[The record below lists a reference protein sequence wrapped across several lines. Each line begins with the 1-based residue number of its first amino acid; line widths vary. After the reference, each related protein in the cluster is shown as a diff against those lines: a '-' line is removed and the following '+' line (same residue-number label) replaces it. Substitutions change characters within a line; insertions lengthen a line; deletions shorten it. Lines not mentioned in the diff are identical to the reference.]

1 MHLFITFIFI
11 SPGYYSRPNAS
22 AKFWGANK
30 VHCGRCASGI
40 LSSIWAWNEKQMK
53 KNVITVIRC
62 RLSKGLTSFSSLL
75 FFPSHGARE
84 TLETRR
90 FMIIPKQ
97 VYDVKLDDN
106 DVDRCAF
113 VKLNW
118 VVYITNINK
127 RLVIRQPSH
136 GAKEWERTLGTRSS
150 HTLFVMFYMEWFKLC
165 FLSGENR
172 ICTMSMSAFEV

>member
-1 MHLFITFIFI
+1 MLLQNFEEQIRCTV
-11 SPGYYSRPNAS
+11 GDVQVAYCAQYELEMR
-22 AKFWGANK
+22 NK
-30 VHCGRCASGI
+30 
-40 LSSIWAWNEKQMK
+40 WK

-150 HTLFVMFYMEWFKLC
+150 HTLCVMFYMEWFKLC